1 MSTTGDSQEAPRE
14 LREAVALLDGV
25 LQRDDVPSE
34 ARLVIADVYG
44 ALLDVAPPYAPI
56 EPRDVR
62 SGTWQRATRDAAEA
76 LERLIEQE
84 AGSSP
89 SRLVPWGMAA
99 RTLRET
105 APPSSSSEG

>member
-1 MSTTGDSQEAPRE
+1 VSSTGDSQEAPQE
-14 LREAVALLDGV
+14 LGEAVALLDGV

-34 ARLVIADVYG
+34 ARLVIADVYS

-62 SGTWQRATRDAAEA
+62 SGTWEQATRDAAAA
-76 LERLIEQE
+76 LERLVEQQSD
-84 AGSSP
+84 ASP
-89 SRLVPWGMAA
+89 ARSVQWGTAV

-105 APPSSSSEG
+105 APPPTSDDE